1 MTAAPVDA
9 VPPAT
14 QRGLTHI
21 SSRAMTR
28 VVSAVAA
35 DALGIAPSQVSVDL
49 ADAAGRLDV
58 TVRAPIRV
66 LPLDRA
72 DSAPDAQGEDSI
84 LARAEQSQHH
94 IRGAVGELTGA
105 DIAGVT
111 VRLTSARIR
120 LPRRV
125 R

>member
-1 MTAAPVDA
+1 MTDTTLATAP
-9 VPPAT
+9 
-14 QRGLTHI
+14 RGLTHI
-21 SSRAMTR
+21 TSRAMSR

-35 DALGIAPSQVSVDL
+35 DALGIVPSQVSVTL
-49 ADAAGRLDV
+49 SDAAGRLDV

-72 DSAPDAQGEDSI
+72 GTTPDGQDEDSV
-84 LARAEQSQHH
+84 LARTEKAQHH

-125 R
+125 D